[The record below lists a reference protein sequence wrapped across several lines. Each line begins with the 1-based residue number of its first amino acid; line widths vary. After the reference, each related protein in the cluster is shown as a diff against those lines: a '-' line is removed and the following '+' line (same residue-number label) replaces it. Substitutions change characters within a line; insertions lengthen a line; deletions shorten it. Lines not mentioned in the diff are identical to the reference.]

1 MNNRPLFEEIK
12 TFEEFSQYY
21 WYREELQKICR
32 ALGLKSDGGKIELNK
47 EIEAYFKASRHPE
60 SKISHPELVSGTAQN
75 KIQKKTSKR
84 VKIDQSIM
92 LSLDTSLIECGFTF
106 GPRFRDFFEKETG
119 IKPFKF
125 NVDMVATVKKVKET
139 NDTNF
144 SLGDLLEIF
153 YGRKTYAKYDK
164 SALQWNKFVQDF
176 CADPATER
184 FPNKLKAAA
193 KLWKI
198 VRESTREKVY
208 THGLLNEL
216 NFL

>member
-1 MNNRPLFEEIK
+1 MWL
-12 TFEEFSQYY
+12 YL
-21 WYREELQKICR
+21 W
-32 ALGLKSDGGKIELNK
+32 
-47 EIEAYFKASRHPE
+47 
-60 SKISHPELVSGTAQN
+60 
-75 KIQKKTSKR
+75 
-84 VKIDQSIM
+84 
-92 LSLDTSLIECGFTF
+92 
-106 GPRFRDFFEKETG
+106 PRFREFFEKETG

-125 NVDMVATVKKVKET
+125 NVGMVASVKKVKET
-139 NDTNF
+139 NDTSF

-184 FPNKLKAAA
+184 IPNKLKAVA

-208 THGLLNEL
+208 SHDLLNEL
-216 NFL
+216 NIL